1 MLKRKKTTRFRLNFT
16 ERGFTITIAKSGVA
30 DNPGGEI
37 SQPNVR
43 SRHVAADEITWEQYV
58 LEKCPCRTLESFFS
72 ET

>member
-37 SQPNVR
+37 SQSNVR

-58 LEKCPCRTLESFFS
+58 LDKMPLQASREAFF
-72 ET
+72 